1 MRNSKHESDDRFK
14 QTFSIYADISSTV
27 TDLSRIL
34 EAEMSPADNWSQIF
48 LPKFSWR

>member
-1 MRNSKHESDDRFK
+1 MRAMIDLSRLLAFMLTQN
-14 QTFSIYADISSTV
+14 DISSTV